1 MNASGP
7 SFDIFRRL
15 FANFRTPDTTIPGFC
30 CPFLLTCPFTP
41 GTRCRNRA
49 RRQDQKIFRCACASL
64 DGDRHPSS
72 GNRRYDEAFRLL
84 RTAFGKAVGVRR
96 EGPWRCLLLLVP
108 MTSTTVGPLAKDS
121 HQRDD
126 ICGEPRFERKRGRPS
141 DTSNS
146 SISSF
151 LAAPASSICLFD
163 SRSRVTRNRTRTRP
177 RLISNLGKRTARRV
191 SRPNRGVSYNNR
203 QRRNESCKSRSRAR
217 VSRAHSSRRP

>member
-1 MNASGP
+1 MLSDRHSTFFG
-7 SFDIFRRL
+7 D
-15 FANFRTPDTTIPGFC
+15 FRTPDATIRDFC
-30 CPFLLTCPFTP
+30 CPFLLARSFTP
-41 GTRCRNRA
+41 GARYRNRA
-49 RRQDQKIFRCACASL
+49 RRQDLKVFRSRARTRVRFAGRRPTSVVRESAL
-64 DGDRHPSS
+64 RRRFQAAP
-72 GNRRYDEAFRLL
+72 NRFWQ
-84 RTAFGKAVGVRR
+84 GCGVRR
-96 EGPWRCLLLLVP
+96 EGPWCCLLLLVP

-126 ICGEPRFERKRGRPS
+126 VCGEPRFERKRGRPS

-151 LAAPASSICLFD
+151 LAAPASSIFLFD

-177 RLISNLGKRTARRV
+177 RLTSNLGKRTARRV

-217 VSRAHSSRRP
+217 VSRAQSSQRP

>member
-1 MNASGP
+1 MLSDRHSTFFG
-7 SFDIFRRL
+7 D
-15 FANFRTPDTTIPGFC
+15 FRTPDATIRDFC
-30 CPFLLTCPFTP
+30 CPFLLARSFTP
-41 GTRCRNRA
+41 GARYRNRA
-49 RRQDQKIFRCACASL
+49 RRQDLKVFRCACASL
-64 DGDRHPSS
+64 DGNRHLSS
-72 GNRRYDEAFRLL
+72 GNRRYDDAFRLL
-84 RTAFGKAVGVRR
+84 RTAFGKVMGVRR

-126 ICGEPRFERKRGRPS
+126 VCGEPRFERKRGRPS

-151 LAAPASSICLFD
+151 LAAPASSFFLFD

-177 RLISNLGKRTARRV
+177 RLTSNLGKRTARRV

-217 VSRAHSSRRP
+217 VSRAHSSQRP